1 MLCASILFAATS
13 ARAQTPYPMLMSL
26 KPTAATVGT
35 TSEHVVSSRYSM
47 YGAYKVQVSGRG
59 VTGEIVPPKVK
70 LKKGAKPPNLT
81 KLTVRFQVAAD
92 ALPGV
97 REFRIATPQGVSTI
111 GQLVIVRDPVV
122 VEKGKNNTPAQ
133 AQPISLPATV
143 CGAVERSEDVDC
155 YKFKV
160 SAGTALSFYVRGN
173 RLENK
178 IHDLQEHLDPIITIR
193 TAAGATLA
201 AADNYFA
208 GDPFLNYRFKQ
219 AGDYVLEVRDVRYHG
234 RAEWEYAV
242 EINSRPF
249 VTNVFPMGIARG
261 KPAELRMIGF
271 SLPAKPTLKF
281 TPPKNLAPGVHSLPL
296 PLAGGQTD
304 PVPIVIAAGSV
315 AVEAPADND
324 TPKTAQSVTLP
335 ALINGRIEKPADI
348 DCFRFPAKRG
358 EKFSFDVIARR
369 QQSLLDSNLRILN
382 AKGRQLTEND
392 DSRHIGRQSADSWI
406 ENWTAPA
413 DGEYVLEIRDVNL
426 DGGDPFVYAINVT
439 RAKPYFELTLD
450 TDKTELTPG
459 TAGAIFVRTT
469 RKNGFQGEIKLNIAG
484 LPPKVTARCGRILA
498 GSRSTDGCIILE
510 AARDAKMTV
519 ANITVTGTATIKT
532 AAGKTETLTTVAHPQ
547 QEIYMPG
554 GGRSHWPVGTHTVSI
569 GAPNEIRGM
578 TLSTYDLT
586 LKPGQ
591 SKRIDVTIERA
602 PGFNKNVTLDLLY
615 RHLSGIWGNSLPA
628 GVTIDA
634 AKSKTLLTKSNA
646 KGYITLKAAA
656 NATPV
661 KQQQVSVM
669 ANISINFVM
678 KATYSSRPLLIS
690 VAK

>member
-1 MLCASILFAATS
+1 MILFAAAS

-35 TSEHVVSSRYSM
+35 TSQHIVSSRYSM
-47 YGAYKVQVSGRG
+47 YGAYRVLVSGSG
-59 VTGEIVPPKVK
+59 VTGEVVPSKVK
-70 LKKGAKPPNLT
+70 VKKGAKPPNLT
-81 KLTVRFQVAAD
+81 KLSVRFKVAAD

-97 REFRIATPQGVSTI
+97 REFRIATPQGVSTM
-111 GQLVIVRDPVV
+111 GQLVIARDPVV
-122 VEKGKNNTPAQ
+122 VEKGKNDTPEQ
-133 AQPISLPATV
+133 AQQITLPATV
-143 CGAVERSEDVDC
+143 CGAIERGEDVDC

-160 SAGTALSFYVRGN
+160 TAGTSLSFHVRGM

-193 TAAGATLA
+193 TAAGSTLA
-201 AADNYFA
+201 TADNYFA

-219 AGDYVLEVRDVRYHG
+219 AGEYVLEIRDVRYHG
-234 RAEWEYAV
+234 RPDWQYSV
-242 EINSRPF
+242 EISSRPF
-249 VTNVFPMGIARG
+249 VANVFPMGIARS
-261 KPAELRMIGF
+261 KPATLRMVGF
-271 SLPAKPTLKF
+271 GLPAKPIVNF
-281 TPPKNLAPGVHSLPL
+281 TPPKTLT
-296 PLAGGQTD
+296 AGTHRLQLSFSGGRTD
-304 PVPIVIAAGSV
+304 PVPVVIAPGAV
-315 AVEAPADND
+315 AIEAATQNN
-324 TPKTAQSVTLP
+324 TPKTAQSVTVP
-335 ALINGRIEKPADI
+335 SVISGRIEKPADI
-348 DCFRFPAKRG
+348 DCFRFEAKRG
-358 EKFSFDVIARR
+358 DKFSFEVIARR
-369 QQSLLDSNLRILN
+369 QQSLLDSHLRILN

-413 DGEYVLEIRDVNL
+413 DGEYVIEIRDVNQ

-439 RAKPYFELTLD
+439 RAQPYFEIALD

-459 TAGAIFVRTT
+459 TAGVIFVRTT
-469 RKNGFQGEIKLNIAG
+469 RKNGFQGGIKLHIAG

-498 GSRSTDGCIILE
+498 GASSRDGCIILE

-519 ANITVTGTATIKT
+519 ANITVTGTATVKT
-532 AAGKTETLTTVAHPQ
+532 ADGKTRTLSTVARPQ

-554 GGRSHWPVGTHTVSI
+554 GGRSHWPVSTHTVSV
-569 GAPNEIRGM
+569 GALNQIRGM
-578 TLSTYDLT
+578 TLSTYDIT
-586 LKPGQ
+586 LKPGE
-591 SKRIDVTIERA
+591 SKRIEVTIERA

-615 RHLSGIWGNSLPA
+615 RHLSSVWGNSLPA
-628 GVTIDA
+628 GVTIDP

-656 NATPV
+656 NAAPV